1 MDTGMSNS
9 SGFTGALV
17 KNESFESLGFCPA
30 DSFDGF
36 ERTFANSMI
45 ARLPALSVPPGPGP
59 VIRPIPFGQD
69 SLCLSRAAGR
79 RLAFRQQGAL
89 KPQQPEIAHVDEKP
103 VNQHKACCQGPP
115 DLVSENQQ
123 DQGAEDDKKQPRHQ
137 VNQKQGIAHA
147 GYAKK
152 VQKHKGPPKGEGFLL
167 LFYSPASTAR
177 FRSGRSTAILRSAA
191 PEPKPPFY
199 APPSLLELSFFLRP

>member
-1 MDTGMSNS
+1 MDTGISNS

-17 KNESFESLGFCPA
+17 KNESFESLGFCSA

-45 ARLPALSVPPGPGP
+45 ARLPALSVAPGPGP
-59 VIRPIPFGQD
+59 VMRPIPFGQD
-69 SLCLSRAAGR
+69 SPCLSRAAAR
-79 RLAFRQQGAL
+79 RPAFRQQGAL
-89 KPQQPEIAHVDEKP
+89 EPQQPEIAHVDEKP
-103 VNQHKACCQGPP
+103 VNQHEARCQRPP

-123 DQGAEDDKKQPRHQ
+123 NQGTENDKEHPRHQ
-137 VNQKQGIAHA
+137 VNQKQGISHA

-152 VQKHKGPPKGEGFLL
+152 VQKHKGPPKGEGFRL

-177 FRSGRSTAILRSAA
+177 FRAGRSTAILRSAA
-191 PEPKPPFY
+191 PEPKPPFCN
-199 APPSLLELSFFLRP
+199 PPSLLGLSFFLRP